1 MKKRYIYIEEVDSTN
16 HFLRDYQSQGEEMTI
31 VYTDYQTAGRGQG
44 TNRWES
50 ERGKNITFS
59 ILTHPHEI
67 PVTKQFLLSM
77 AGGMAV
83 KDALDCYSTGFSV
96 KWPNDIYWHD
106 KKISGTLIETAISG
120 KCINDCIFG
129 VGVNINQQ
137 RFVSDAP
144 NPISLFQILGRETD
158 RMEIMHQ
165 IVECFDHHLSILEKV
180 GYDKIRERYLA
191 MLYRKEGIHEY
202 VDSEGCFHALFKT
215 VEDDGHLVL
224 ERSDGVL
231 RRYAFKEVQF
241 VV

>member
-16 HFLRDYQSQGEEMTI
+16 HFLRDYQPQGEEMTI

-50 ERGKNITFS
+50 EQGKNITFS
-59 ILTHPHEI
+59 ILTHPREV
-67 PVTKQFLLSM
+67 PVTKQFVLSM

-83 KDALDCYSTGFSV
+83 KDALDIYATGFSV

-106 KKISGTLIETAISG
+106 KKISGTLIETSVSG

-137 RFVSDAP
+137 RFMSDAP

-158 RMEIMHQ
+158 RMEVLRQ
-165 IVECFDHHLSILEKV
+165 IVERFDS
-180 GYDKIRERYLA
+180 
-191 MLYRKEGIHEY
+191 
-202 VDSEGCFHALFKT
+202 
-215 VEDDGHLVL
+215 
-224 ERSDGVL
+224 
-231 RRYAFKEVQF
+231 
-241 VV
+241 